1 MISIDQQQPETLT
14 TTSCVKKSL
23 EPKSERSVRFS
34 PAVNVRDTLHID
46 DYSGDEYCACWF
58 SPEDYKTMKNVIK
71 CTVNMIEQKVLMDEV
86 NFTERGIEGKIK
98 EATVLRRESRL
109 AAIDAVLSEQQM
121 QLDEGSV
128 DHELL
133 AIAYAECIHR
143 SKMAAYLSTQ
153 KNMHRPQKRTSVS
166 KASTELLNMTRR
178 E

>member
-34 PAVNVRDTLHID
+34 PAVIVRETFHLD
-46 DYSGDEYCACWF
+46 DYSDDEFFACWF
-58 SPEDYKTMKNVIK
+58 TAEDYKTMKKVIK
-71 CTVNMIEQKVLMDEV
+71 CTVNMIEQKVLLDEV
-86 NFTERGIEGKIK
+86 NFTERGLEGKIK

-109 AAIDAVLSEQQM
+109 AAIDSVLDEQKM
-121 QLDEGSV
+121 QLEEGSA

-133 AIAYAECIHR
+133 AIVYSECIYR
-143 SKMAAYLSTQ
+143 SKVAAYLSTQ
-153 KNMHRPQKRTSVS
+153 KNTHCPQKRTSVS
-166 KASTELLNMTRR
+166 KASTERLSITRR